1 MAKNYNKK
9 ILTLHMR
16 LNRSADVRV
25 RKLLRAEIERLA
37 QEERELKKKKSQVVY
52 NNRPD
57 PIVSIK
63 TYEIDANG
71 KRVLKEVQ

>member
-1 MAKNYNKK
+1 MTQLDTTKGGSIMAKNYNKK

-37 QEERELKKKKSQVVY
+37 QEERELK
-52 NNRPD
+52 NNDR
-57 PIVSIK
+57 ISK
-63 TYEIDANG
+63 
-71 KRVLKEVQ
+71 

>member
-37 QEERELKKKKSQVVY
+37 QEERELKKNDRLSK
-52 NNRPD
+52 
-57 PIVSIK
+57 
-63 TYEIDANG
+63 
-71 KRVLKEVQ
+71 

>member
-1 MAKNYNKK
+1 MKNYNKK

-25 RKLLRAEIERLA
+25 RKLLRAEIDRLA
-37 QEERELKKKKSQVVY
+37 QEERELKKKKNQVIY
-52 NNRPD
+52 NNNPD

-63 TYEIDANG
+63 TYEIDENG
-71 KRVLKEVQ
+71 KRVLKEAQ